1 MDQGKAQKVSISLP
15 EGILDTVIADVGP
28 EGKLSGWFQQ
38 AAIER
43 LQARGKWPEGPEE
56 LDDLKLVREARADGI
71 DVKAVLEKA
80 LTQLTTGASA
90 G

>member
-1 MDQGKAQKVSISLP
+1 MNLGKAQKTSISLP
-15 EGILDTVIADVGP
+15 EGVLDAVTADVGP

-43 LQARGKWPEGPEE
+43 LQARGKWPESPQEI
-56 LDDLKLVREARADGI
+56 DDLELVREARADGI

-80 LTQLTTGASA
+80 LSQLTTEASA
-90 G
+90 